1 MIQVVAAI
9 IIKND
14 QLLLSKRLEHSH
26 QGGKWE
32 FPGGKVESNES
43 LESALARE
51 LKEEINIEIKE
62 PIFFDEIT
70 FDYSEKSVHLHFFLV
85 SQFSGEPQ
93 GLEGQQVEWFSI
105 NQIKDLEF
113 PAANKAIV
121 RKLLSQFIKIDQ
133 I

>member
-14 QLLLSKRLEHSH
+14 QLLLSKRLEHLH